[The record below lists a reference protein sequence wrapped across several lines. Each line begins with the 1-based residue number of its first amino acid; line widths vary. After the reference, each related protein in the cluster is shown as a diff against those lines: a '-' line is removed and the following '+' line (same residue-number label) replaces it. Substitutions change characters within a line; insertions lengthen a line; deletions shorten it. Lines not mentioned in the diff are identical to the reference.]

1 MPFREAEVLISLWA
15 VLVGGSDLAW
25 RRIPNYLVFG
35 ASGIALFVLAWSGL
49 TPLGDSPLALL
60 AGLALALLLT
70 IPAYLAKQLGAGD
83 AKLLLA
89 IACLGGISLTLEAF
103 VIGALLAGM
112 AALFWIRFASR
123 LGWNAKVG
131 QRFLPFGTAL
141 AIGVVAS
148 LYFGRLEL
156 WQ

>member
-1 MPFREAEVLISLWA
+1 MLFREAEVLVALWA
-15 VLVGGSDLAW
+15 ALVGGSDLLR

-35 ASGIALFVLAWSGL
+35 AVGVAGVVLTWHGA

-60 AGLALALLLT
+60 AGVILALVLT
-70 IPAYLAKQLGAGD
+70 VPGYLSRQLGAGD
-83 AKLLLA
+83 VKMLVAV
-89 IACLGGISLTLEAF
+89 ACLGGVSLTLQAF
-103 VIGALLAGM
+103 VIGALLAGLV
-112 AALFWIRFASR
+112 ALILLRFGYR
-123 LGWNAKVG
+123 FGWQTKSG

-148 LYFGRLEL
+148 LYWGRVEL